1 MCLQKAKEYSQNISM
16 FPTVKHGDCFMVL
29 WGCVVASGT
38 EWFNKC
44 TAWWNQKNTK
54 DALERNVESS
64 DRKLRH
70 NGREH
75 KHKWRDLRTVLG
87 LKYLYIL
94 YLFSNK
100 EPGTWQVVQNSEFK
114 NWLPFNWVWIWIEL
128 AALYRKLNWKT
139 GRGMYC
145 ITIYRDLTQ
154 VMQYFSTLN
163 CPST

>member
-1 MCLQKAKEYSQNISM
+1 M
-16 FPTVKHGDCFMVL
+16 FTKSKRVFTEHIYVPYGQAWRLFCGVVL
-29 WGCVVASGT
+29 LPLALSGSTSALHDEIRRIPKLLWSAMLNPVT
-38 EWFNKC
+38 ESLD
-44 TAWWNQKNTK
+44 TM
-54 DALERNVESS
+54 E
-64 DRKLRH
+64 
-70 NGREH
+70 

-94 YLFSNK
+94 DLFSNK

-139 GRGMYC
+139 GRGMYW